1 MSSVFRPKRR
11 LNGKVRVARIYVGQF
26 RLAGD
31 VKATRVALG
40 VIDKE
45 VAKEKLRRIVREA
58 EREREGL
65 IPPKEERDAIKN
77 SIEGYVQEYA
87 ESRRGLNRD
96 EKYVGELE
104 RKLFRL
110 IRECGWS
117 KLVDVTA
124 LPHRSHRIR
133 SNIHC
138 WRIARA
144 GGSGWRKRNRV
155 HGGGV
160 HRDSTRRARED

>member
-65 IPPKEERDAIKN
+65 IPQKN
-77 SIEGYVQEYA
+77 SA
-87 ESRRGLNRD
+87 MRSRIQSRAMYRNTQ
-96 EKYVGELE
+96 K
-104 RKLFRL
+104 
-110 IRECGWS
+110 
-117 KLVDVTA
+117 VDA
-124 LPHRSHRIR
+124 
-133 SNIHC
+133 
-138 WRIARA
+138 
-144 GGSGWRKRNRV
+144 
-155 HGGGV
+155 
-160 HRDSTRRARED
+160 D

>member
-65 IPPKEERDAIKN
+65 IPPKEQRDAIKN

-96 EKYVGELE
+96 ENTLANWNENC
-104 RKLFRL
+104 F
-110 IRECGWS
+110 
-117 KLVDVTA
+117 A
-124 LPHRSHRIR
+124 
-133 SNIHC
+133 
-138 WRIARA
+138 
-144 GGSGWRKRNRV
+144 
-155 HGGGV
+155 
-160 HRDSTRRARED
+160 